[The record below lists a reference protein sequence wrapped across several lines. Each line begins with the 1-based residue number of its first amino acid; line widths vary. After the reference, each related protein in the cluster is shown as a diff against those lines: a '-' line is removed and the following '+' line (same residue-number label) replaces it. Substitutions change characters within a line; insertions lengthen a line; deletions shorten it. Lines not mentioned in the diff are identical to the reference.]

1 MAVGARREIRK
12 QVHSLTLVATA
23 RSRNQRASF
32 VATSVNEWTYED
44 DGSGSTLNLPALQ
57 PIVGVMF
64 SHLDAQN
71 RPAMVNVG
79 EKPITKRTAHAVAT
93 VTLPDAL
100 AALLRDGEI
109 ATKKGPIF
117 QTAILAGVM
126 GAKKTS
132 ELIPLCHPL
141 PLDDCQ
147 VEIHPDTTRSEIAIH
162 CRVQTHAKTGVE
174 MEALSGVSV
183 AALTFYD
190 MAKAVTHGIV
200 IKEIRLLEK
209 TGGKSDYHAA

>member
-1 MAVGARREIRK
+1 
-12 QVHSLTLVATA
+12 
-23 RSRNQRASF
+23 
-32 VATSVNEWTYED
+32 
-44 DGSGSTLNLPALQ
+44 
-57 PIVGVMF
+57 MF

-79 EKPITKRTAHAVAT
+79 DKAVTKRTAHAVAV
-93 VTLPDAL
+93 VTLPATL

-132 ELIPLCHPL
+132 DLIPLCHPL

-147 VEIHPDTTRSEIAIH
+147 IEIVPDAARGEIAIH
-162 CRVQTHAKTGVE
+162 CRAQTHSKTGVE
-174 MEALSGVSV
+174 MEALTGATV

-200 IKEIRLLEK
+200 IKDVRLLEK
-209 TGGKSDYHAA
+209 TGGKRDYRAE

>member
-1 MAVGARREIRK
+1 
-12 QVHSLTLVATA
+12 
-23 RSRNQRASF
+23 
-32 VATSVNEWTYED
+32 
-44 DGSGSTLNLPALQ
+44 
-57 PIVGVMF
+57 MF

-79 EKPITKRTAHAVAT
+79 DKPVTRRTAHAVAI
-93 VTLPDAL
+93 VTLPAAL

-117 QTAILAGVM
+117 QTAVLAGVM

-132 ELIPLCHPL
+132 ELVPLCHPL

-147 VEIHPDTTRSEIAIH
+147 IEIHPEPARGEIAIH
-162 CRVQTHAKTGVE
+162 CRVQTHARTGVE
-174 MEALSGVSV
+174 MEALTGATI

-200 IKEIRLLEK
+200 IRDIRLMEK
-209 TGGKSDYHAA
+209 TGGKSDYRANAPTA

>member
-1 MAVGARREIRK
+1 V
-12 QVHSLTLVATA
+12 TA
-23 RSRNQRASF
+23 
-32 VATSVNEWTYED
+32 
-44 DGSGSTLNLPALQ
+44 
-57 PIVGVMF
+57 MF

-79 EKPITKRTAHAVAT
+79 DKPVTRRMAHAVAV

-126 GAKKTS
+126 GAKKTG

-147 VEIHPDTTRSEIAIH
+147 LEIVPNAGRTEIAIH

-174 MEALSGVSV
+174 MEALTGATV

-209 TGGKSDYHAA
+209 TGGKSDYRAT

>member
-1 MAVGARREIRK
+1 
-12 QVHSLTLVATA
+12 
-23 RSRNQRASF
+23 
-32 VATSVNEWTYED
+32 
-44 DGSGSTLNLPALQ
+44 
-57 PIVGVMF
+57 MF
-64 SHLDAQN
+64 SHLDPQN

-79 EKPITKRTAHAVAT
+79 DKAVTKRTAHAVAV
-93 VTLPDAL
+93 VTLPEAL
-100 AALLRDGEI
+100 AGLLRDGEI

-141 PLDDCQ
+141 ALDDCQ
-147 VEIHPDTTRSEIAIH
+147 LEVVPDAARREIVIH
-162 CRVQTHAKTGVE
+162 CRVQTSAKTGVE
-174 MEALSGVSV
+174 MEALTGVTV
-183 AALTFYD
+183 AALTVYD

-209 TGGKSDYHAA
+209 TGGKSDYRAS

>member
-1 MAVGARREIRK
+1 
-12 QVHSLTLVATA
+12 
-23 RSRNQRASF
+23 
-32 VATSVNEWTYED
+32 
-44 DGSGSTLNLPALQ
+44 
-57 PIVGVMF
+57 MF

-79 EKPITKRTAHAVAT
+79 DKVVTKRTAHAVAV
-93 VTLPDAL
+93 VTLPTAL

-132 ELIPLCHPL
+132 DLIPLCHPL

-147 VEIHPDTTRSEIAIH
+147 IEIVPDPARGEITIH
-162 CRVQTHAKTGVE
+162 CRAQTHAKTGVE
-174 MEALSGVSV
+174 MEALTGATV

-209 TGGKSDYHAA
+209 TGGKKDYRAE